1 MNNGENK
8 RRIFKYNLSFYYK
21 SIIIYFLVLIL
32 YGVIRGEFIED
43 SFTLITRDPIL
54 YFLAII
60 LIVSVAALVYN
71 LIRNMYIEISDL
83 EIVFADRFKSKVYKV
98 EQVKKIKFSRQV
110 RTSNSPAFRT
120 AKIKVN
126 GRVRPIIIRFS
137 DYENQDELLLRM
149 EELKSKIE
157 KSSV

>member
-1 MNNGENK
+1 MNNGEQK

-21 SIIIYFLVLIL
+21 STIIYFIVLIF

-43 SFTLITRDPIL
+43 SYRLITKDPIL

-60 LIVSVAALVYN
+60 LVISVTTLIYN
-71 LIRNMYIEISDL
+71 LIRNMYIDISD
-83 EIVFADRFKSKVYKV
+83 EGIIFADRFKSKSYKID
-98 EQVKKIKFSRQV
+98 QIKKIKFSRQV

-120 AKIKVN
+120 ARIKINEK
-126 GRVRPIIIRFS
+126 VRPVLIRFS

>member
-1 MNNGENK
+1 
-8 RRIFKYNLSFYYK
+8 
-21 SIIIYFLVLIL
+21 
-32 YGVIRGEFIED
+32 
-43 SFTLITRDPIL
+43 L

-71 LIRNMYIEISDL
+71 LIRNMYIEISD
-83 EIVFADRFKSKVYKV
+83 EGIVFADRFKSKAYKV
-98 EQVKKIKFSRQV
+98 DQVKKIEFSRQV

-120 AKIKVN
+120 ARIKVN
-126 GRVRPIIIRFS
+126 GRVRPVIIRFS